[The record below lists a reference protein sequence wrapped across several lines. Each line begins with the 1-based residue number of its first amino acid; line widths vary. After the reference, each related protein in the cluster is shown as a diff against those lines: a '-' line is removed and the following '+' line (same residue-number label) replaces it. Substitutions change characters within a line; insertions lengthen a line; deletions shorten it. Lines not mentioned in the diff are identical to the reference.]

1 MRDSHN
7 EVCIPVQSGCG
18 LLRIIPPKYFSNK
31 FHLSND
37 NGSIQIFQI
46 SLNLEVKRAVLTSDS
61 KLVPETFETHAIVG
75 STSHFCSF
83 KPVTVVAEDAL
94 DQLSTG
100 CASRSF
106 DTEGEFESEKFISV
120 TEMFL

>member
-18 LLRIIPPKYFSNK
+18 LLRIIPPKYFLNK

-83 KPVTVVAEDAL
+83 KPVTVVAEGAL
-94 DQLSTG
+94 DQLSS

-106 DTEGEFESEKFISV
+106 DTEGLLESLKCSCKYSRLHE
-120 TEMFL
+120 